1 MYQDMCYV
9 HVAVIKF
16 LNLQEAVILSKRSVP
31 VNGLIDLPGPKGCVC
46 CTRMFRGYY

>member
-9 HVAVIKF
+9 HVAVIK
-16 LNLQEAVILSKRSVP
+16 ILKLTGGRYFIKTFVP